1 MLISLFRLSLFLI
14 IVMAIAWGVSFLA
27 SDENKIIGSTII
39 EISGFEYS
47 ISPIQLLIL
56 LGLLILAAWVFIKI
70 ISLFLAILRFI
81 NGDETAVSR
90 YFDRNRERKGFRAL
104 SEGMMALAS
113 GEGST
118 ALSKAKKAEKY
129 LKKPSLTNLLAAQA
143 AEISGEAEHAE
154 EIYKDLILDPAT
166 RFVGVRGI
174 MKKRLSE
181 GDTDTALK
189 LAEKAFSLKPKHEE
203 TQDVLLSLQTLGSD
217 WGGARKTLSAKL
229 KYGNLPKD
237 VHKRRDAVL
246 ALSEAADTIET
257 DKKIDAQVTAIEAN
271 RMSPDL
277 VPAAVLVAKEYLADT
292 KKKNAIKVIKKAW
305 EAQPHPDLVAV
316 YLEIYE
322 GESSEDREKGFKLL
336 AKMNPKH
343 VETKIMMA
351 EMYLQAEDFPN
362 ARRSLGDSY
371 ETSPNVRTL
380 TIIAAIEKGEGADDS
395 VIRKWLTKALSA
407 PRGPQWV
414 CENCSTVHSVWRPTC
429 FNCNALDTLTWMDVP
444 EIAADPDLGRERAP
458 FVLDVLNSNDSKTDK
473 FDLEAEESLAEVE
486 NVEIDNDSS
495 KS

>member
-1 MLISLFRLSLFLI
+1 
-14 IVMAIAWGVSFLA
+14 MAFAWGASYLA
-27 SDENKIIGSTII
+27 SDQNKILGSTII

-56 LGLLILAAWVFIKI
+56 LGLIILAAWLVLKI
-70 ISLFLAILRFI
+70 ASLILAIFRFI

-129 LKKPSLTNLLAAQA
+129 LNQPSLTNLLAAQA
-143 AEISGEAEHAE
+143 AEIAGEAEHAE
-154 EIYKDLILDPAT
+154 EIYKKLILDPTT

-203 TQDVLLSLQTLGSD
+203 TQDVLIGLQTRGSD
-217 WGGARKTLSAKL
+217 WRGARKTLSAKL
-229 KYGNLPKD
+229 KYGSLPKD
-237 VHKRRDAVL
+237 IHRRRDAVL
-246 ALSEAADTIET
+246 ALSEAAEVIET
-257 DKKIDAQVTAIEAN
+257 DKRIDAQVTAIEAN

-277 VPAAVLVAKEYLADT
+277 VPAAALVAKEYLTDD

-305 EAQPHPDLVAV
+305 ESQPHPDLAAI
-316 YLEIYE
+316 YSEIYE

-362 ARRSLGDSY
+362 ARRSLGDTY

-395 VIRKWLTKALSA
+395 VIRKWLTKAVSA

-414 CENCSTVHSVWRPTC
+414 CENCSTAHSVWRPTC
-429 FNCNALDTLTWMDVP
+429 FNCNALDTLTWTDVL
-444 EIAADPDLGRERAP
+444 ETNAELVSGSERAP
-458 FVLDVLNSNDSKTDK
+458 FVLDVLNSNDNETAQ
-473 FDLEAEESLAEVE
+473 FDLEVEQSLTELD
-486 NVEIDNDSS
+486 NVEIEDDSS

>member
-1 MLISLFRLSLFLI
+1 
-14 IVMAIAWGVSFLA
+14 MAFAWGASYLA
-27 SDENKIIGSTII
+27 SDQNKILGSTII

-56 LGLLILAAWVFIKI
+56 LGLIILAAWLVLKI
-70 ISLFLAILRFI
+70 VSLILAIFRFI

-129 LKKPSLTNLLAAQA
+129 LNQPSLTNLLAAQA
-143 AEISGEAEHAE
+143 AEIAGEAEHAE
-154 EIYKDLILDPAT
+154 EIYKELILDPTT

-203 TQDVLLSLQTLGSD
+203 TQDVLIGLQTRGSD
-217 WGGARKTLSAKL
+217 WRGARKTLSAKL
-229 KYGNLPKD
+229 KYGSLPKD
-237 VHKRRDAVL
+237 IHKRRDAVL
-246 ALSEAADTIET
+246 ALSEAAEIIET
-257 DKKIDAQVTAIEAN
+257 DKRIDAQVTAIEAN

-277 VPAAVLVAKEYLADT
+277 VPAAALVAKEYLTDD

-305 EAQPHPDLVAV
+305 ESQPHPDLAAI
-316 YLEIYE
+316 YSEIYQ

-362 ARRSLGDSY
+362 ARRSLGDTY

-395 VIRKWLTKALSA
+395 VIRKWLTKAVSA

-444 EIAADPDLGRERAP
+444 ETSAELVSGSERAP
-458 FVLDVLNSNDSKTDK
+458 FVLDVLNSNDNETAQ
-473 FDLEAEESLAEVE
+473 FDLEVEQSLMEVD
-486 NVEIDNDSS
+486 NVEIEDDSS

>member
-1 MLISLFRLSLFLI
+1 MLISLFRLSLFLMI
-14 IVMAIAWGVSFLA
+14 IMAFAWGASYLA
-27 SDENKIIGSTII
+27 SDQNKILGSTII

-56 LGLLILAAWVFIKI
+56 LGLIILAAWLVLKI
-70 ISLFLAILRFI
+70 ASLILAIFRFI

-129 LKKPSLTNLLAAQA
+129 LNQPSLTNLLAAQA
-143 AEISGEAEHAE
+143 AEIAGEAEHAE
-154 EIYKDLILDPAT
+154 EIYKELILDPTT

-203 TQDVLLSLQTLGSD
+203 TQDVLIGLQTRGSD
-217 WGGARKTLSAKL
+217 WRGARKTLSAKL
-229 KYGNLPKD
+229 KYGSLPKD
-237 VHKRRDAVL
+237 IHRRRDAVL
-246 ALSEAADTIET
+246 ALSEAAEVIET
-257 DKKIDAQVTAIEAN
+257 DKRIDAQVTAIEAN

-277 VPAAVLVAKEYLADT
+277 VPAAALVAKEYLTDD

-305 EAQPHPDLVAV
+305 ESQPHPDLAAI
-316 YLEIYE
+316 YSEIYQ

-362 ARRSLGDSY
+362 ARRSLGDTY
-371 ETSPNVRTL
+371 ENSPNVRTL

-395 VIRKWLTKALSA
+395 VIRKWLTKAVSA

-429 FNCNALDTLTWMDVP
+429 FNCNALDTLNWMDVP
-444 EIAADPDLGRERAP
+444 ETSAELVSGSERAP
-458 FVLDVLNSNDSKTDK
+458 FVLDVLNSYDNETAQ
-473 FDLEAEESLAEVE
+473 FDLEVEQSLMEVD
-486 NVEIDNDSS
+486 NVEIEDDSS

>member
-1 MLISLFRLSLFLI
+1 
-14 IVMAIAWGVSFLA
+14 MAFAWGASYLA
-27 SDENKIIGSTII
+27 SDQNKILGSTII

-56 LGLLILAAWVFIKI
+56 LGLIILAAWLVLKI
-70 ISLFLAILRFI
+70 VSLILAIFRFI

-129 LKKPSLTNLLAAQA
+129 LNQPSLTNLLAAQA
-143 AEISGEAEHAE
+143 AEIAGDAEHAE
-154 EIYKDLILDPAT
+154 EIYKELILDPTT

-203 TQDVLLSLQTLGSD
+203 TQDVLIGLQTRGSD
-217 WGGARKTLSAKL
+217 WRGARKTLSAKL
-229 KYGNLPKD
+229 KYGSLPKD
-237 VHKRRDAVL
+237 IHRRRDAVL
-246 ALSEAADTIET
+246 ALSEAAEVIET
-257 DKKIDAQVTAIEAN
+257 DKRIDAQVTAIEAN

-277 VPAAVLVAKEYLADT
+277 VPAAALVAKEYLTDD

-305 EAQPHPDLVAV
+305 ESQPHPDLAAI
-316 YLEIYE
+316 YSEIYQ

-336 AKMNPKH
+336 AKINPKH

-362 ARRSLGDSY
+362 ARRSLGDTY

-395 VIRKWLTKALSA
+395 VIRKWLTKAVSA

-444 EIAADPDLGRERAP
+444 ETNAELVSGSKRAP
-458 FVLDVLNSNDSKTDK
+458 FVLDVLNSNDNETVQL
-473 FDLEAEESLAEVE
+473 DLEVEQSLTELD
-486 NVEIDNDSS
+486 NVEIEDDSS

>member
-1 MLISLFRLSLFLI
+1 
-14 IVMAIAWGVSFLA
+14 MAFAWGASYLA
-27 SDENKIIGSTII
+27 SDQNKILGSTII

-56 LGLLILAAWVFIKI
+56 LGLIILAAWLVLKI
-70 ISLFLAILRFI
+70 ASLILAIFRFI

-129 LKKPSLTNLLAAQA
+129 LNQPSLTNLLAAQA
-143 AEISGEAEHAE
+143 AEIAGEAEHAE
-154 EIYKDLILDPAT
+154 EIYKKLILDPTT

-203 TQDVLLSLQTLGSD
+203 TQDVLIGLQTRGSD
-217 WGGARKTLSAKL
+217 WRGARKTLSAKL
-229 KYGNLPKD
+229 KYGSLPKD
-237 VHKRRDAVL
+237 IHRRRDAVL
-246 ALSEAADTIET
+246 ALSEAAEVIET
-257 DKKIDAQVTAIEAN
+257 DKRIDAQVTAIEAN

-277 VPAAVLVAKEYLADT
+277 VPAAALVAKEYLTDD

-305 EAQPHPDLVAV
+305 ESQPHPDLAAI
-316 YLEIYE
+316 YSEIYQ

-336 AKMNPKH
+336 AKINPKH

-362 ARRSLGDSY
+362 ARRSLGDTY

-395 VIRKWLTKALSA
+395 VIRKWLTKAVSA

-444 EIAADPDLGRERAP
+444 ETNAELASGSERVP
-458 FVLDVLNSNDSKTDK
+458 FVLDVLNSNDNETAQ
-473 FDLEAEESLAEVE
+473 FDLEVEQSLMEVD
-486 NVEIDNDSS
+486 NVEIEDDSS

>member
-1 MLISLFRLSLFLI
+1 
-14 IVMAIAWGVSFLA
+14 MAFAWGASYLA
-27 SDENKIIGSTII
+27 SDQNKILGSTII

-56 LGLLILAAWVFIKI
+56 LGLIILAAWLVLKI
-70 ISLFLAILRFI
+70 ASLILAIFRFI

-129 LKKPSLTNLLAAQA
+129 LNQPSLTNLLAAQA
-143 AEISGEAEHAE
+143 AEIAGEAEHAE
-154 EIYKDLILDPAT
+154 EIYKELILDPTT

-203 TQDVLLSLQTLGSD
+203 TQDVLISLQTRGSD
-217 WGGARKTLSAKL
+217 WRGARKTLSAKL
-229 KYGNLPKD
+229 KYGSLPKD
-237 VHKRRDAVL
+237 IHKRRDAVL
-246 ALSEAADTIET
+246 ALSEAAEIIET
-257 DKKIDAQVTAIEAN
+257 DKRIDAQVTAIEAN

-277 VPAAVLVAKEYLADT
+277 VPAAALVAKEYLTDD

-305 EAQPHPDLVAV
+305 ESQPHPDLAAI
-316 YLEIYE
+316 YSEIYE

-362 ARRSLGDSY
+362 ARRSLGDTY

-395 VIRKWLTKALSA
+395 VIRKWLTKAVSA

-429 FNCNALDTLTWMDVP
+429 FNCNALDTLTWTDVL
-444 EIAADPDLGRERAP
+444 ETNAELVSGSERAP
-458 FVLDVLNSNDSKTDK
+458 FVLDVLNSNDNETAQ
-473 FDLEAEESLAEVE
+473 FDLEVEQSLMEVD
-486 NVEIDNDSS
+486 NVEIEDDSS

>member
-1 MLISLFRLSLFLI
+1 M
-14 IVMAIAWGVSFLA
+14 IVMVFAWGASYLA
-27 SDENKIIGSTII
+27 SDQNKILGSTII
-39 EISGFEYS
+39 EISGFEYL

-56 LGLLILAAWVFIKI
+56 LGLIILAAWLVLKI
-70 ISLFLAILRFI
+70 VSLILAIFRFI

-129 LKKPSLTNLLAAQA
+129 LKQPSLTNLLAAQA
-143 AEISGEAEHAE
+143 AEMAGEAEHAE
-154 EIYKDLILDPAT
+154 EIYKELILDPTT

-181 GDTDTALK
+181 GDNDTALK
-189 LAEKAFSLKPKHEE
+189 LAKKAFSLKPKHEE
-203 TQDVLLSLQTLGSD
+203 TQDVLIGLQTRGSD
-217 WGGARKTLSAKL
+217 WRGARKTLSAKL
-229 KYGNLPKD
+229 KYGSLPKD
-237 VHKRRDAVL
+237 IHKRRDAVL
-246 ALSEAADTIET
+246 ALSEAAEIIET
-257 DKKIDAQVTAIEAN
+257 DKRIEAQVTAIEAN

-277 VPAAVLVAKEYLADT
+277 VPAAALVAKEYLTDD

-305 EAQPHPDLVAV
+305 ESQPHPDLAAI
-316 YLEIYE
+316 YSEIYE
-322 GESSEDREKGFKLL
+322 GENSEDREKGFKLL

-362 ARRSLGDSY
+362 ARRSLGDTY
-371 ETSPNVRTL
+371 ETVPNVRTL

-395 VIRKWLTKALSA
+395 VIRKWLTKAVSA

-444 EIAADPDLGRERAP
+444 ETNAELISGSTRAP
-458 FVLDVLNSNDSKTDK
+458 FVLDVLNSNDNQTAQ
-473 FDLEAEESLAEVE
+473 FDLEVE
-486 NVEIDNDSS
+486 QSPIELDNIEIEDDSS

>member
-1 MLISLFRLSLFLI
+1 MLISLFRLSLFLM
-14 IVMAIAWGVSFLA
+14 IVMAFAWGASYLA
-27 SDENKIIGSTII
+27 SDQNKILGSTII

-56 LGLLILAAWVFIKI
+56 LGLIILAAWLVLKI
-70 ISLFLAILRFI
+70 VSLILAIFRFI

-129 LKKPSLTNLLAAQA
+129 LKQPSLTNLLAAQA
-143 AEISGEAEHAE
+143 AEIAGEAEHAE
-154 EIYKDLILDPAT
+154 EIYKELILDPTT

-203 TQDVLLSLQTLGSD
+203 TQDVLIGLQTRGSD
-217 WGGARKTLSAKL
+217 WRGARKTLSAKL
-229 KYGNLPKD
+229 KYGSLPKD
-237 VHKRRDAVL
+237 IHKRRDAVL
-246 ALSEAADTIET
+246 ALSEAAEIIET
-257 DKKIDAQVTAIEAN
+257 DKRIEAQVTAIEAN

-277 VPAAVLVAKEYLADT
+277 VPAAALVAKEYLTDD

-305 EAQPHPDLVAV
+305 ESQPHPDLAAI
-316 YLEIYE
+316 YSEIYQE
-322 GESSEDREKGFKLL
+322 ESSEDREKGFKLL

-362 ARRSLGDSY
+362 ARRSLGDTY
-371 ETSPNVRTL
+371 ETTPNVRTL

-395 VIRKWLTKALSA
+395 VIRKWLTKAVSA
-407 PRGPQWV
+407 PRGPQWI

-444 EIAADPDLGRERAP
+444 ETNAELASGSVRAP
-458 FVLDVLNSNDSKTDK
+458 IVLEVLNSNDTETAQ
-473 FDLEAEESLAEVE
+473 FDLEVEQSLTELD
-486 NVEIDNDSS
+486 NVEIEDDSS

>member
-1 MLISLFRLSLFLI
+1 
-14 IVMAIAWGVSFLA
+14 MALAWGASYLA
-27 SDENKIIGSTII
+27 SDQNKILGSTII

-56 LGLLILAAWVFIKI
+56 LGLIILAAWLVLKI
-70 ISLFLAILRFI
+70 VSLILAIFRFI

-129 LKKPSLTNLLAAQA
+129 LNQPSLTNLLAAQA
-143 AEISGEAEHAE
+143 AEIAGEAEHAE
-154 EIYKDLILDPAT
+154 EIYKELILDPTT

-203 TQDVLLSLQTLGSD
+203 TQDVLIGLQTRGSD
-217 WGGARKTLSAKL
+217 WRGARKTLSAKL
-229 KYGNLPKD
+229 KYGSLPKD
-237 VHKRRDAVL
+237 IHRRRDAVL
-246 ALSEAADTIET
+246 ALSEAAEVIET
-257 DKKIDAQVTAIEAN
+257 DKRIDAQVTAIEAN

-277 VPAAVLVAKEYLADT
+277 VPAAALVAKEYLTDD

-305 EAQPHPDLVAV
+305 ESQPHPDLAAI
-316 YLEIYE
+316 YSEIYQ

-336 AKMNPKH
+336 AKINPKH

-362 ARRSLGDSY
+362 ARRSLGDTY
-371 ETSPNVRTL
+371 EISPNVRTL

-395 VIRKWLTKALSA
+395 VIRKWLTKAVSA
-407 PRGPQWV
+407 PRGPKWV

-444 EIAADPDLGRERAP
+444 ETNAELVSGSKRAP
-458 FVLDVLNSNDSKTDK
+458 FVLDVLNSNDNETAQ
-473 FDLEAEESLAEVE
+473 FDLEVEQSLTELD
-486 NVEIDNDSS
+486 NVEIEDDSS

>member
-1 MLISLFRLSLFLI
+1 
-14 IVMAIAWGVSFLA
+14 MAFAWGASYLA
-27 SDENKIIGSTII
+27 SDKNKILGSTLI

-56 LGLLILAAWVFIKI
+56 LGLIILAAWLVLKI
-70 ISLFLAILRFI
+70 FSLILAIFRFI

-129 LKKPSLTNLLAAQA
+129 LKQPSLTNLLAAQA
-143 AEISGEAEHAE
+143 AEIAGEAEHAE
-154 EIYKDLILDPAT
+154 EIYKELILDPTT

-203 TQDVLLSLQTLGSD
+203 TQDVLIGLQTRGSD
-217 WGGARKTLSAKL
+217 WRGARKTLSAKL
-229 KYGNLPKD
+229 KYGSLPKD
-237 VHKRRDAVL
+237 IHKRRDAVL
-246 ALSEAADTIET
+246 ALSEAAEIIET
-257 DKKIDAQVTAIEAN
+257 DKRIEAQVTAIEAN

-277 VPAAVLVAKEYLADT
+277 VPAAALVAKEYLTDD

-305 EAQPHPDLVAV
+305 ESQPHPDLAAI
-316 YLEIYE
+316 YSEIYE
-322 GESSEDREKGFKLL
+322 GENSEDREKGFKLL

-343 VETKIMMA
+343 IETKIMMA

-362 ARRSLGDSY
+362 ARRSLGDTY
-371 ETSPNVRTL
+371 ETVPNVRTL

-395 VIRKWLTKALSA
+395 VIRKWLTKAVSA

-429 FNCNALDTLTWMDVP
+429 FNCNALDTLTWMDVL
-444 EIAADPDLGRERAP
+444 ETNSELSSRSERAP
-458 FVLDVLNSNDSKTDK
+458 FVLDVLNSNDTETAQ
-473 FDLEAEESLAEVE
+473 FDLEVEQSLTELD
-486 NVEIDNDSS
+486 NVEIEDDSS

>member
-1 MLISLFRLSLFLI
+1 
-14 IVMAIAWGVSFLA
+14 MAIAWGVSFLSSA
-27 SDENKIIGSTII
+27 ENKIIGGTII

-56 LGLLILAAWVFIKI
+56 LGLLLLAAWIFIKT
-70 ISLFLAILRFI
+70 ISLLLAILRFV

-143 AEISGEAEHAE
+143 AEIAGEAEHAE
-154 EIYKDLILDPAT
+154 EIYKELILDPAT

-189 LAEKAFSLKPKHEE
+189 LAQKAFSLKPKHEE

-246 ALSEAADTIET
+246 ALSEAAEIIET
-257 DKKIDAQVTAIEAN
+257 DKKIDAQVMAIEAN

-277 VPAAVLVAKEYLADT
+277 APAAVLVAKEYLADN

-316 YLEIYE
+316 YLEIY
-322 GESSEDREKGFKLL
+322 
-336 AKMNPKH
+336 
-343 VETKIMMA
+343 
-351 EMYLQAEDFPN
+351 
-362 ARRSLGDSY
+362 
-371 ETSPNVRTL
+371 
-380 TIIAAIEKGEGADDS
+380 
-395 VIRKWLTKALSA
+395 
-407 PRGPQWV
+407 
-414 CENCSTVHSVWRPTC
+414 
-429 FNCNALDTLTWMDVP
+429 
-444 EIAADPDLGRERAP
+444 
-458 FVLDVLNSNDSKTDK
+458 
-473 FDLEAEESLAEVE
+473 
-486 NVEIDNDSS
+486 
-495 KS
+495 

>member
-14 IVMAIAWGVSFLA
+14 IIMAFAWGASYLA
-27 SDENKIIGSTII
+27 SDQNKILGSTII

-56 LGLLILAAWVFIKI
+56 LGLIILAAWLVLKI
-70 ISLFLAILRFI
+70 ASLILAIFRFI

-129 LKKPSLTNLLAAQA
+129 LNQPSLTNLLAAQA
-143 AEISGEAEHAE
+143 AEIAGEAEHAE
-154 EIYKDLILDPAT
+154 EIYKELILDPTT

-203 TQDVLLSLQTLGSD
+203 TQDVLIGLQTRGSD
-217 WGGARKTLSAKL
+217 WRGARKTLSAKL
-229 KYGNLPKD
+229 KYGSLPKD
-237 VHKRRDAVL
+237 IHRRRDAVL
-246 ALSEAADTIET
+246 ALSEAAEVIET
-257 DKKIDAQVTAIEAN
+257 DKRIDAQVTAIEAN

-277 VPAAVLVAKEYLADT
+277 VPAAALVAKEYLTDD

-305 EAQPHPDLVAV
+305 ESQPHPDLAAI
-316 YLEIYE
+316 YSEIFQ

-362 ARRSLGDSY
+362 ARRSLGDTY
-371 ETSPNVRTL
+371 ETVPNVRTL

-395 VIRKWLTKALSA
+395 VIRKWLTKAVSA

-444 EIAADPDLGRERAP
+444 ETNAELASGSERVP
-458 FVLDVLNSNDSKTDK
+458 FVLDVLNSNDNETAQ
-473 FDLEAEESLAEVE
+473 FDLEVEQSLMEVD
-486 NVEIDNDSS
+486 NVEIEDDSS

>member
-1 MLISLFRLSLFLI
+1 
-14 IVMAIAWGVSFLA
+14 MAFAWGASYLA
-27 SDENKIIGSTII
+27 SDQNKILGSTII

-56 LGLLILAAWVFIKI
+56 LGLIILAAWLVLKI
-70 ISLFLAILRFI
+70 ASLILAIFRFI

-129 LKKPSLTNLLAAQA
+129 LNQPSLTNLLAAQA
-143 AEISGEAEHAE
+143 AEIAGEAEHAE
-154 EIYKDLILDPAT
+154 EIYKELILDPTT

-203 TQDVLLSLQTLGSD
+203 TQDVLIGLQTRGSD
-217 WGGARKTLSAKL
+217 WSGARKTLSAKL
-229 KYGNLPKD
+229 KYGSLPKD
-237 VHKRRDAVL
+237 IHKRRDAVL
-246 ALSEAADTIET
+246 ALSEAAEIIET
-257 DKKIDAQVTAIEAN
+257 DKRIDARVTAIEAN

-277 VPAAVLVAKEYLADT
+277 VPAAALVAQEYLTDD

-305 EAQPHPDLVAV
+305 ESQPHPDLAAI
-316 YLEIYE
+316 YSEIYQE
-322 GESSEDREKGFKLL
+322 ESSEDREKGFKLL

-362 ARRSLGDSY
+362 ARRSLGDTY

-395 VIRKWLTKALSA
+395 VIRKWLTKAVSA

-444 EIAADPDLGRERAP
+444 ETNAELVSGSKRAP
-458 FVLDVLNSNDSKTDK
+458 FVLDVLNSNDNETVQL
-473 FDLEAEESLAEVE
+473 DLEVEQSLTELD
-486 NVEIDNDSS
+486 NVEIEDDSS

>member
-1 MLISLFRLSLFLI
+1 MLISLFRLSLFLTI
-14 IVMAIAWGVSFLA
+14 IMALAWGVSYL
-27 SDENKIIGSTII
+27 SGDQNKILGTTVI
-39 EISGFEYS
+39 EISGFEYL

-56 LGLLILAAWVFIKI
+56 LGLIILGAWIFLKIVSLILAIF
-70 ISLFLAILRFI
+70 RFI

-113 GEGST
+113 GEGSA

-143 AEISGEAEHAE
+143 AEIAGEAEHAE
-154 EIYKDLILDPAT
+154 EIYKELILDPTT

-203 TQDVLLSLQTLGSD
+203 TQDVLISLQTLGSD
-217 WGGARKTLSAKL
+217 WRGARKTLGAKL
-229 KYGNLPKD
+229 KYGSLPKD

-246 ALSEAADTIET
+246 ALSEAAEIIET
-257 DKKIDAQVTAIEAN
+257 DKKMDAQVTAIEAN
-271 RMSPDL
+271 RLSPDL
-277 VPAAVLVAKEYLADT
+277 VPAAVLVAKEYLAD
-292 KKKNAIKVIKKAW
+292 KKKNNAIKVIKKAW
-305 EAQPHPDLVAV
+305 ESQPHPDLAAIFS
-316 YLEIYE
+316 EIYE
-322 GESSEDREKGFKLL
+322 GENSADREKGFKSL

-343 VETKIMMA
+343 VETKTMMA

-362 ARRSLGDSY
+362 ARRSLGDAY
-371 ETSPNVRTL
+371 EKAPNVRTL

-429 FNCNALDTLTWMDVP
+429 FNCNALDTLTWRDVP
-444 EIAADPDLGRERAP
+444 EADAELALGSERAP
-458 FVLDVLNSNDSKTDK
+458 FVLDVLNSNDSETAQI
-473 FDLEAEESLAEVE
+473 DLEEEESLTELE
-486 NVEIDNDSS
+486 NVEIDDDSS

>member
-1 MLISLFRLSLFLI
+1 MLISLFRLSLFLM
-14 IVMAIAWGVSFLA
+14 IVMAFAWGASYLA
-27 SDENKIIGSTII
+27 SDQNKILGSTII

-56 LGLLILAAWVFIKI
+56 LGLIILAAWVVLKI
-70 ISLFLAILRFI
+70 VSLILAIFRFI

-143 AEISGEAEHAE
+143 AEIAGEAEHAE
-154 EIYKDLILDPAT
+154 EIYKELILDPTT

-203 TQDVLLSLQTLGSD
+203 TQDVLIGLQTLGSD
-217 WGGARKTLSAKL
+217 WRGARKTLGAKL
-229 KYGNLPKD
+229 KYGSLPKD

-246 ALSEAADTIET
+246 ALSEAAEIIET
-257 DKKIDAQVTAIEAN
+257 DKRIDAQVTAIEAN

-277 VPAAVLVAKEYLADT
+277 VPAAALVAKEYLTDD

-305 EAQPHPDLVAV
+305 ESQPHPDLAAI
-316 YLEIYE
+316 YSEIYE
-322 GESSEDREKGFKLL
+322 GENSEDREKGFKLL

-362 ARRSLGDSY
+362 ARRSLGDTY
-371 ETSPNVRTL
+371 ETVPNVRTL

-444 EIAADPDLGRERAP
+444 ETNAELASGSERAP
-458 FVLDVLNSNDSKTDK
+458 FVLDVLNSNDSETAQI
-473 FDLEAEESLAEVE
+473 DLEVEESLTELE

>member
-1 MLISLFRLSLFLI
+1 
-14 IVMAIAWGVSFLA
+14 MAIAWGVSFLSSA
-27 SDENKIIGSTII
+27 ENKIIGGTII

-56 LGLLILAAWVFIKI
+56 LGLLLLAAWIFIKT
-70 ISLFLAILRFI
+70 ISLLLAILRFV

-143 AEISGEAEHAE
+143 AEIAGEAEHAE
-154 EIYKDLILDPAT
+154 EIYKELILDPAT

-189 LAEKAFSLKPKHEE
+189 LAQKAFSLKPKHEE

-246 ALSEAADTIET
+246 ALSEAAEIIET
-257 DKKIDAQVTAIEAN
+257 DKKIDAQVMAIEAN

-277 VPAAVLVAKEYLADT
+277 VPAAVLVAKEYLADI

-316 YLEIYE
+316 YLEIY
-322 GESSEDREKGFKLL
+322 
-336 AKMNPKH
+336 
-343 VETKIMMA
+343 
-351 EMYLQAEDFPN
+351 
-362 ARRSLGDSY
+362 
-371 ETSPNVRTL
+371 
-380 TIIAAIEKGEGADDS
+380 
-395 VIRKWLTKALSA
+395 
-407 PRGPQWV
+407 
-414 CENCSTVHSVWRPTC
+414 
-429 FNCNALDTLTWMDVP
+429 
-444 EIAADPDLGRERAP
+444 
-458 FVLDVLNSNDSKTDK
+458 
-473 FDLEAEESLAEVE
+473 
-486 NVEIDNDSS
+486 
-495 KS
+495 

>member
-1 MLISLFRLSLFLI
+1 
-14 IVMAIAWGVSFLA
+14 MAFAWGASYLA
-27 SDENKIIGSTII
+27 SDQNKILGSTII

-56 LGLLILAAWVFIKI
+56 LGLIILAAWLVLKI
-70 ISLFLAILRFI
+70 VSLIFAIFRFI

-129 LKKPSLTNLLAAQA
+129 LNQPSLTNLLAAQA
-143 AEISGEAEHAE
+143 AEIAGEAEHAE
-154 EIYKDLILDPAT
+154 EIYKKLILDPTT

-203 TQDVLLSLQTLGSD
+203 TQDVLIGLQTRGSD
-217 WGGARKTLSAKL
+217 WRGARKTLSAKL
-229 KYGNLPKD
+229 KYGSLPKD
-237 VHKRRDAVL
+237 IHRRRDAVL
-246 ALSEAADTIET
+246 ALSEAAEVIET
-257 DKKIDAQVTAIEAN
+257 DKRIDAQVTAIEAN

-277 VPAAVLVAKEYLADT
+277 VPAAALVAKEYLTDD

-305 EAQPHPDLVAV
+305 ESQPHPDLAAI
-316 YLEIYE
+316 YSEIYE

-336 AKMNPKH
+336 AKMNPRH

-362 ARRSLGDSY
+362 ARRSLGDTY

-395 VIRKWLTKALSA
+395 VIRKWLTKAVSA

-444 EIAADPDLGRERAP
+444 ETNAELASGSERVP
-458 FVLDVLNSNDSKTDK
+458 FVLDVLNSNDNETAQ
-473 FDLEAEESLAEVE
+473 FDLEVEQSLMEVD
-486 NVEIDNDSS
+486 NVEIEDDSS

>member
-1 MLISLFRLSLFLI
+1 MVF
-14 IVMAIAWGVSFLA
+14 AWGVSYLA
-27 SDENKIIGSTII
+27 SNDNKIIGRTII

-47 ISPIQLLIL
+47 ISPTQLLL
-56 LGLLILAAWVFIKI
+56 FLGLMILAVWIFLKI
-70 ISLFLAILRFI
+70 ASLFLAVLRFI

-90 YFDRNRERKGFRAL
+90 YFSRNRERKGYKAL

-113 GEGST
+113 GEGSA
-118 ALSKAKKAEKY
+118 ALIKAKKAEKY
-129 LKKPSLTNLLAAQA
+129 LRKPSLTNLLAAQA
-143 AEISGEAEHAE
+143 AEIAGESEHAE
-154 EIYKDLILDPAT
+154 EIYKELILDPTT

-203 TQDVLLSLQTLGSD
+203 TQDVLINLQTLASD
-217 WGGARKTLSAKL
+217 WRGARKTLKAKM
-229 KYGNLPKD
+229 KYGNLTQD

-246 ALSEAADTIET
+246 ALSEAADITET
-257 DKKIDAQVTAIEAN
+257 DKKTDTQVMAIEAN

-277 VPAAVLVAKEYLADT
+277 VPAAVLAAREHLADS

-305 EAQPHPDLVAV
+305 ESQPHPDLAAV
-316 YLEIYE
+316 YSEIFE
-322 GESSEDREKGFKLL
+322 EESQEEREKGFKLL
-336 AKMNPKH
+336 AKMNSKH
-343 VETKIMMA
+343 VETKTMMA
-351 EMYLQAEDFPN
+351 EMYLQAEDFPS

-380 TIIAAIEKGEGADDS
+380 TIMAAIEKGEGADDN
-395 VIRKWLTKALSA
+395 VIRKWLTKALAA

-414 CENCSTVHSVWRPTC
+414 CENCSTIHAVWRPTC
-429 FNCNALDTLTWMDVP
+429 FNCNALDTLAWMDAP
-444 EIAADPDLGRERAP
+444 EVKEELTLGNERLP
-458 FVLDVLNSNDSKTDK
+458 FVLDVLNSDGSEADQINFQVEENSAE
-473 FDLEAEESLAEVE
+473 LENIEVDE
-486 NVEIDNDSS
+486 ATS

>member
-1 MLISLFRLSLFLI
+1 M
-14 IVMAIAWGVSFLA
+14 IVMVFAWGVSYLA

-39 EISGFEYS
+39 EISGFEYL
-47 ISPIQLLIL
+47 ISPMQLLIIL
-56 LGLLILAAWVFIKI
+56 VLIILAAWIFLRL

-113 GEGST
+113 GEGSI
-118 ALSKAKKAEKY
+118 ALSKAKRAEKY

-143 AEISGEAEHAE
+143 AEIAGEAKHAE
-154 EIYKDLILDPAT
+154 EIYKELILDPTT

-189 LAEKAFSLKPKHEE
+189 LAKKAFSLKPKHEE
-203 TQDVLLSLQTLGSD
+203 TQDVLISLQTLESD
-217 WGGARKTLSAKL
+217 WRGARKTLSAKL
-229 KYGNLPKD
+229 KYGNLPRD

-246 ALSEAADTIET
+246 ALSEAAEIIET
-257 DKKIDAQVTAIEAN
+257 DKRIDAQVMAIEAN
-271 RMSPDL
+271 RLSPDL
-277 VPAAVLVAKEYLADT
+277 VPAAVLVAKEYLADD

-305 EAQPHPDLVAV
+305 ESQPHPDLAAI
-316 YLEIYE
+316 YSEIYE
-322 GESSEDREKGFKLL
+322 GESPEDREKGFKLL

-343 VETKIMMA
+343 VETKTMMA

-371 ETSPNVRTL
+371 EIMPNVRTL
-380 TIIAAIEKGEGADDS
+380 TLIAAIEKGEGADDS
-395 VIRKWLTKALSA
+395 IIRKWLTKALSA

-414 CENCSTVHSVWRPTC
+414 CENCSTAHSVWRPTC

-444 EIAADPDLGRERAP
+444 ETKAEVGLGSERAP
-458 FVLDVLNSNDSKTDK
+458 FVLDVLNSNDGKADQL
-473 FDLEAEESLAEVE
+473 DLDVEEDLTEFE
-486 NVEIDNDSS
+486 NFKNDNDGS

>member
-1 MLISLFRLSLFLI
+1 MLISLFRLSLFLM
-14 IVMAIAWGVSFLA
+14 IVMAFAWGASYLA
-27 SDENKIIGSTII
+27 SDQNKILGSTII

-56 LGLLILAAWVFIKI
+56 LGLIILAAWLVLKI
-70 ISLFLAILRFI
+70 ASLILAIFRFI

-129 LKKPSLTNLLAAQA
+129 LNQPSLTNLLAAQA
-143 AEISGEAEHAE
+143 AEIAGEAEHAE
-154 EIYKDLILDPAT
+154 EIYKELILDPTT

-203 TQDVLLSLQTLGSD
+203 TQDVLIGLQTRGSD
-217 WGGARKTLSAKL
+217 WRGARKTLSAKL
-229 KYGNLPKD
+229 KYGSLPKD
-237 VHKRRDAVL
+237 IHRRRDAVL
-246 ALSEAADTIET
+246 ALSEAAEVIET
-257 DKKIDAQVTAIEAN
+257 DKRIDAQVTAIEAN

-277 VPAAVLVAKEYLADT
+277 VPAAALVAKEYLTDD

-305 EAQPHPDLVAV
+305 ESQPHPDLAAI
-316 YLEIYE
+316 YSEIYE

-362 ARRSLGDSY
+362 ARRSLGDTY

-395 VIRKWLTKALSA
+395 VIRKWLTKAVSA

-444 EIAADPDLGRERAP
+444 ETNAELVSGSKRAP
-458 FVLDVLNSNDSKTDK
+458 FVLDVLNSNDNETVQL
-473 FDLEAEESLAEVE
+473 DLEVEQSLTELD
-486 NVEIDNDSS
+486 NVEIEDDSS

>member
-1 MLISLFRLSLFLI
+1 MLISLFRLSLFLM
-14 IVMAIAWGVSFLA
+14 IVMAFAWGASYLA
-27 SDENKIIGSTII
+27 SDQNKILGSTII

-56 LGLLILAAWVFIKI
+56 LGLIILAAWFVLKI
-70 ISLFLAILRFI
+70 VSLILAIFRFI

-129 LKKPSLTNLLAAQA
+129 LKQPSLTNLLAAQA
-143 AEISGEAEHAE
+143 AEIAGEAERAE
-154 EIYKDLILDPAT
+154 EIYKELILDPTT

-203 TQDVLLSLQTLGSD
+203 TQDVLIGLQTRGSD
-217 WGGARKTLSAKL
+217 WRGARKTLSAKL
-229 KYGNLPKD
+229 KYGSLPKD
-237 VHKRRDAVL
+237 IHKRRDAVL
-246 ALSEAADTIET
+246 ALSEAAEIIET
-257 DKKIDAQVTAIEAN
+257 DKRIEAQVTAIEAN

-277 VPAAVLVAKEYLADT
+277 VPAAALVAKEYLTDD

-305 EAQPHPDLVAV
+305 ESQPHPDLAAI
-316 YLEIYE
+316 YSEIYE
-322 GESSEDREKGFKLL
+322 GENSEDREKGFKLL

-362 ARRSLGDSY
+362 ARRSLGDTY
-371 ETSPNVRTL
+371 ETVPNVRTL

-395 VIRKWLTKALSA
+395 VIRKWLTKAVSA

-414 CENCSTVHSVWRPTC
+414 CENCSTVHSAWRATC
-429 FNCNALDTLTWMDVP
+429 FNCNALDSLTWMDVP
-444 EIAADPDLGRERAP
+444 ETNTELASGSERAP
-458 FVLDVLNSNDSKTDK
+458 FVLDVLNSNDTETAQ
-473 FDLEAEESLAEVE
+473 FDIEVE
-486 NVEIDNDSS
+486 QSLTELDNVEIEDDSS

>member
-14 IVMAIAWGVSFLA
+14 IIMAFAWGASYLA
-27 SDENKIIGSTII
+27 SDQNKILGSTII

-56 LGLLILAAWVFIKI
+56 LGLIILAAWLVLKI
-70 ISLFLAILRFI
+70 VSLILAIFRFI

-129 LKKPSLTNLLAAQA
+129 LNQPSLTNLLAAQA
-143 AEISGEAEHAE
+143 AEIAGEAEHAE
-154 EIYKDLILDPAT
+154 EIYKKLILDPTT

-203 TQDVLLSLQTLGSD
+203 TQDVLIGLQTRGSD
-217 WGGARKTLSAKL
+217 WRGARKTLSAKL
-229 KYGNLPKD
+229 KYGSLPKD
-237 VHKRRDAVL
+237 IHRRRDAVL
-246 ALSEAADTIET
+246 ALSEAAEVIET
-257 DKKIDAQVTAIEAN
+257 DKRIDAQVTAIEAN

-277 VPAAVLVAKEYLADT
+277 VPAAALVAKEYLTDD

-305 EAQPHPDLVAV
+305 ESQPHPDLAAI
-316 YLEIYE
+316 YSEIYQ

-362 ARRSLGDSY
+362 ARRSLGDTY

-395 VIRKWLTKALSA
+395 VIRKWLTKAVSA

-444 EIAADPDLGRERAP
+444 ETNAELVSGSKRAP
-458 FVLDVLNSNDSKTDK
+458 FVLDVLNSNDNETAQ
-473 FDLEAEESLAEVE
+473 FDLEVEQSLTEVD
-486 NVEIDNDSS
+486 NVEIEDDSS

>member
-1 MLISLFRLSLFLI
+1 MLISLFRLSLFLM
-14 IVMAIAWGVSFLA
+14 IVMAFAWGASYLA
-27 SDENKIIGSTII
+27 SDQNKILGSTII

-56 LGLLILAAWVFIKI
+56 LGLIILAAWLVLKI
-70 ISLFLAILRFI
+70 VSLIFAIFRFI

-129 LKKPSLTNLLAAQA
+129 LNQPSLTNLLAAQA
-143 AEISGEAEHAE
+143 AEIAGEAEHAE
-154 EIYKDLILDPAT
+154 EIYKELILDPTT

-203 TQDVLLSLQTLGSD
+203 TQDVLIGLQTRGSD
-217 WGGARKTLSAKL
+217 WRGARKTLSAKL
-229 KYGNLPKD
+229 KYGSLPKD
-237 VHKRRDAVL
+237 IHKRRDAVL
-246 ALSEAADTIET
+246 ALSEAAEIIET
-257 DKKIDAQVTAIEAN
+257 DKRIDAQVTAIEAN

-277 VPAAVLVAKEYLADT
+277 VPAAALVAKEYLTDD

-305 EAQPHPDLVAV
+305 ESQPHPDLAAI
-316 YLEIYE
+316 YSEIYQ

-362 ARRSLGDSY
+362 ARRSLGDTY

-395 VIRKWLTKALSA
+395 VIRKWLTKAVSA

-444 EIAADPDLGRERAP
+444 ETNSELASGSERAP
-458 FVLDVLNSNDSKTDK
+458 FVLDVLNSNDNETAQ
-473 FDLEAEESLAEVE
+473 FDLEVEQSLTELD
-486 NVEIDNDSS
+486 NVEIEDDSS